1 VISTEGLSMPEQAIA
16 VTSSLPT
23 RAPDLVLAE
32 GPGGSWTVLGISTP
46 LAELAGVIGPE
57 LVGRS
62 LGPAFSGVVPPL
74 TDLAS
79 EILQSEQVLSGVLVR
94 FPRGGGRT
102 LAADVYPGGL
112 TADYRWRTV
121 AFDFREPRRS
131 EAAVASA
138 HGLVGASPA
147 LHQVL
152 RKIQL
157 YGPTDAAVVITGETG
172 TGKELVAKA
181 LHQASG
187 RQRGPYIAV
196 NCSAI
201 SDELLESE
209 LFGHEKG
216 AFTGAV
222 RSHRG
227 RFERADGGTLFLDEI
242 GDMPLRT
249 QAKLLRA
256 LEGGRIERVGA
267 ETEKHVDVRVLAA
280 TNVPLEQAVGA
291 GRFRADLYHRLCVLR
306 IHLPALRERPD
317 DISPLVEHFLQQF
330 SSKYGR
336 RIHRLTPEALALLQ
350 SYQWPG
356 NIRELRNV
364 LERVFI
370 ETEAQVIG
378 ARAFSEWIR
387 ERQSFTPGDWGQQL
401 RKEQPRVMTPPY
413 PLPSQQQ
420 LLPTA
425 PVSFLEAEL
434 LPARNSSSAR
444 SGVLDAV
451 EIGRA
456 YRAAGGN
463 LAGAARLL
471 GVHRATL
478 YRYLEKLG
486 LDREQLEKE
495 VGEQKKQE

>member
-1 VISTEGLSMPEQAIA
+1 MPEQT
-16 VTSSLPT
+16 VEFTSALPA

-32 GPGGSWTVLGISTP
+32 GPGGTWTVLGISAP
-46 LAELAGVIGPE
+46 LADLTGVTASGM
-57 LVGRS
+57 VGQS
-62 LGPAFSGVVPPL
+62 VGPAFSGIVPPL
-74 TDLAS
+74 PELAG
-79 EILQSEQVLSGVLVR
+79 EALRSEQPLRGVLVR
-94 FPRGGGRT
+94 FPSAGGRT
-102 LAADVYPGGL
+102 LAADVYAGGL

-121 AFDFREPRRS
+121 AFVFREPHHR
-131 EAAVASA
+131 ETVATG

-147 LHQVL
+147 LHQLL
-152 RKIQL
+152 RKIEL

-181 LHQASG
+181 LHQASA
-187 RQRGPYIAV
+187 RRRGPYVAV

-242 GDMPLRT
+242 GDMPLHT

-267 ETEKHVDVRVLAA
+267 ETEKRVDVRVLAA
-280 TNVPLEQAVGA
+280 TNVPLEQAVGS
-291 GRFRADLYHRLCVLR
+291 GRFRADLYHRLSVLR
-306 IHLPALRERPD
+306 IHLPPLRERPE
-317 DISPLVEHFLQQF
+317 DIPPLVEHFLQQF
-330 SSKYGR
+330 SGKYGR
-336 RIHRLTPEALALLQ
+336 LIHRLTPEALSLLQ
-350 SYQWPG
+350 SYLWPG
-356 NIRELRNV
+356 NVRELRNV

-378 ARAFSEWIR
+378 ARAFGEWIR
-387 ERQSFTPGDWGQQL
+387 ERQSFAPGDWGQHAG
-401 RKEQPRVMTPPY
+401 RGRPSVMTPPY

-420 LLPTA
+420 LLAAA
-425 PVSFLEAEL
+425 PSSFLEAEL
-434 LPARNSSSAR
+434 LPARRQPSTRPVALGTEEVS
-444 SGVLDAV
+444 
-451 EIGRA
+451 RA
-456 YRAAGGN
+456 YREAGGN
-463 LAGAARLL
+463 IAGAARLL

-478 YRYLEKLG
+478 YRHLKKLG
-486 LDREQLEKE
+486 LEREQLD
-495 VGEQKKQE
+495 QQES